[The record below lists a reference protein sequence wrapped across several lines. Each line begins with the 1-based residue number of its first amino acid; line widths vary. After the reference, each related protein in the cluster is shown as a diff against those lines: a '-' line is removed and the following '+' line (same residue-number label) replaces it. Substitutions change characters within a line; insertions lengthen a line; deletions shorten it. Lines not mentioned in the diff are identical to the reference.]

1 MADENG
7 DPEKPNSARS
17 GGSDPAEFQGV
28 PPSSGADDPSV
39 PPPSAKK
46 VPVAEAN
53 ELSPEKSGT
62 QRGDILNVHDI
73 SNSFGSLAQI
83 APSVTI
89 NLQEFCSQA
98 LMPIKLHANALVST
112 NKELVSQSN
121 RIDALTSHTF
131 EKTDATALQLAE
143 ALEKMEK
150 LEEKVLKA
158 DKGFEEMG
166 NWKEEVLAVIYR
178 DKQERE
184 GEMKQYMDRLDAV
197 ESMVVEKTEVM
208 EQRLENLEFDLA
220 SESAKRERSEEMVT
234 KLKLTLEEK
243 IRDTNNRMK
252 EDQKITQDLEHSVSR
267 LNERADESMKADD
280 RLGVRITELEARE
293 VVSEELMSL
302 PDEVAIFKADFQI
315 LEGKHNLIV
324 DRTGTLEEARD
335 TAAQKLLAV
344 QQESDAKMET
354 MLQELRLSV
363 SHAESMLK
371 MLNEELESRTNTSIE
386 NLEARIN
393 GALGQGDEHTKHLKD
408 LTDLARSRA
417 TYADVLELVRTYDP
431 VLNQEKQD
439 HEKAPRTFEE
449 VIGILELQKEL
460 AAESADCPY
469 TIAMIADRVKRNN
482 TDILNL
488 SQDLSM
494 VIQKFDSGAVAQKD
508 AKPAPTADLIA
519 LKYQV
524 QNLEGDILQT
534 AQLDAET
541 KLNEYRKE
549 MADEMEK
556 FKVELAQVQA
566 TAELGSAGGTGD
578 DSGGITYGQS
588 AGLMEKLNKLTHEM
602 MGKVGMPEM
611 EKIKAELL
619 ESCQGMVKSGRAASI
634 NFSSKDKDA
643 GVIKEMLEDNSDRLD
658 VMTAKMVEMTS
669 GMRHKADQNIVNVL
683 LDDLA
688 NVRTELAGSGD
699 RLRKE
704 VDGLKADML
713 TRVTEPATREIVE
726 RMLRAVQATSHQ
738 INLNSLSAGNGGG
751 GGGAGAG
758 GVLFGGGGGGGLTE
772 AQIKQ
777 IKDLE
782 DSVKL
787 MQQQVIAV
795 DKGLMEQM
803 DVKQEVN
810 KLAGQQSRVNEIMVA
825 LRQDMKNKAPTRQV
839 QALDA
844 LLREIAR
851 GLMGGDE
858 SQAVLAGKLGEIW
871 KCLSCQKNPVRLTE
885 GAGSAIPPQSWT
897 YNNNHSDAA
906 HNSFDRRD
914 RRAGS
919 PTRGGAA
926 SPPPRT
932 PPNLHGGGRASPGPG
947 VQ

>member
-482 TDILNL
+482 T
-488 SQDLSM
+488 
-494 VIQKFDSGAVAQKD
+494 
-508 AKPAPTADLIA
+508 LIA

-825 LRQDMKNKAPTRQV
+825 LRQDMKNKAPTRQAPVALPEVLFGTEV

-871 KCLSCQKNPVRLTE
+871 KCLSCQKNPAHPPE
-885 GAGSAIPPQSWT
+885 GAQ
-897 YNNNHSDAA
+897 
-906 HNSFDRRD
+906 
-914 RRAGS
+914 
-919 PTRGGAA
+919 
-926 SPPPRT
+926 PPRLQGYILPWRSELQLMAAFGT
-932 PPNLHGGGRASPGPG
+932 EAES
-947 VQ
+947 